1 MTSFSLPIQRKQ
13 TPKASLLWC
22 VQGYQGSVASIGC
35 GRGLELDHTPSM
47 ASVFTSNVTTNP
59 EAAP

>member
-1 MTSFSLPIQRKQ
+1 MTSFSLPTQSKQ

-22 VQGYQGSVASIGC
+22 ARGYQASVGG
-35 GRGLELDHTPSM
+35 GRGLQLDHTPVM
-47 ASVFTSNVTTNP
+47 ASVFTISNVTTNP

>member
-1 MTSFSLPIQRKQ
+1 MTSFSLSLQSKQ

-22 VQGYQGSVASIGC
+22 VQGYQASVGG
-35 GRGLELDHTPSM
+35 GRGLQLDHTPVM